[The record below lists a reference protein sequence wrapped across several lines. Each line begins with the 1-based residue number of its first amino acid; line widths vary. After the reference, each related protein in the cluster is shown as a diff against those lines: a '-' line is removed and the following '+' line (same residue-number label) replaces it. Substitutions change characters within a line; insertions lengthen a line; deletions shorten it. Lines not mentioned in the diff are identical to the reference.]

1 MDSDEKFSSLDIDE
15 VVNVHEDFRLCFGNQ
30 TFTVREFCTRIGDIL
45 GNYSKFSDTAYRIF
59 WDADRRTWFDGEG
72 VPCNVLRFGD
82 RAWQSGRVRL
92 TLEFCPDPPEEET
105 VDVPLLTGITKD
117 SPLDEIRR
125 LSNE

>member
-15 VVNVHEDFRLCFGNQ
+15 VVSVHEDFRLCFDNQ
-30 TFTVREFCTRIGDIL
+30 TFTVREFCTQIGAIL
-45 GNYSKFSDTAYRIF
+45 GNYYKFSSAAYRIF
-59 WDADRRTWFDGEG
+59 WDADQCAWFDGEG

-92 TLEFCPDPPEEET
+92 TLEFCPDPPEEEAL
-105 VDVPLLTGITKD
+105 DVPLLPGTMED